1 MSALRTWNRLAG
13 FERLAEVIAG
23 VKFINGVSGEDIKK
37 DENSHEKGKQKDGRL
52 VA

>member
-13 FERLAEVIAG
+13 FERLAEVIEG
-23 VKFINGVSGEDIKK
+23 VKFINGVSEEDIKK
-37 DENSHEKGKQKDGRL
+37 DENSHEKGKQQDGRL